1 MSKREKR
8 SVRPARRASRARI
21 LAPAALAALLAGPG
35 DAAALADDD
44 PGDPEP
50 AADAALGRLTSP
62 ERLRE
67 IAARLRLAAA
77 AGAPRLDVTSL
88 GEPGQDDRVVL
99 GVLLP
104 EILVLLSPIERVE
117 FVAGWATSRSPHLRL
132 AIARALR
139 HDGAAGVTP
148 GSLTAIEHLAA
159 DPDPSVRAA
168 VVEAAWMRRRV
179 DPARLG
185 AVLSRLAEDENLYVR
200 ETARLALGDA

>member
-8 SVRPARRASRARI
+8 SARRAPRASRARI

-35 DAAALADDD
+35 DVAALVDDD
-44 PGDPEP
+44 PDPSP
-50 AADAALGRLTSP
+50 TDAGLARLTSP
-62 ERLRE
+62 DQLRA

-77 AGAPRLDVTSL
+77 TRAPRQDVASV
-88 GEPGQDDRVVL
+88 GAPGQDDRVVL
-99 GVLLP
+99 SILLP

-117 FVAGWATSRSPHLRL
+117 IVAGWATSSSPHLRL

-139 HDGAAGVTP
+139 QGGPTARTP
-148 GSLTAIEHLAA
+148 GSLTAIEHLSE

-168 VVEAAWMRRRV
+168 VVEAAWMRRSEH
-179 DPARLG
+179 PGRLG
-185 AVLSRLAEDENLYVR
+185 AVLTRLADDENLFVR